1 MQLLTLTTALL
12 ASTATAKS
20 LWGSSPNIS
29 PNTDGSLSVPGE
41 NPLQHCED
49 PKNDILTLKSVDLT
63 PNPPKAGQTLQITA
77 KGTLSEDVD
86 KGSEVHL
93 TVKYGLI
100 TIIRQTADLCDTITK
115 VDLSCPLKKDEQTEL
130 TKSVELPKEIPPGK
144 YSVIADVYNAD
155 KKKVTCLTATVEFH
169 RKKDGEEGVSVGQ
182 VVLDEPK
189 QGL

>member
-1 MQLLTLTTALL
+1 MGTAILPHHHPDSPYTLSIAFATMQLLTLTTALL

-20 LWGSSPNIS
+20 LWASSPNIS

-41 NPLQHCED
+41 NPLQHCEG

-86 KGSEVHL
+86 KGSEVH
-93 TVKYGLI
+93 
-100 TIIRQTADLCDTITK
+100 
-115 VDLSCPLKKDEQTEL
+115 LSCPLKKDEQTEL

>member
-20 LWGSSPNIS
+20 LWASSPNIS

-93 TVKYGLI
+93 TVKYGL
-100 TIIRQTADLCDTITK
+100 
-115 VDLSCPLKKDEQTEL
+115 
-130 TKSVELPKEIPPGK
+130 
-144 YSVIADVYNAD
+144 
-155 KKKVTCLTATVEFH
+155 
-169 RKKDGEEGVSVGQ
+169 
-182 VVLDEPK
+182 
-189 QGL
+189 